1 MDSNCNNEKIN
12 VPYGE
17 LREIGILALEGVGV
31 PHEEAR
37 TTLEILL
44 CADLRGVSTH
54 GVQRLLMYI
63 PKIRKGLMNPRP
75 KIEVRSLAPGLRLV
89 SGDDGLGPVVG
100 ARGMREA
107 IDLARTLGVGF
118 VGCSNSNH
126 FSAAAPYVLMAC
138 QDKLIGIAGT
148 NAFPTMPPWGGLGN
162 IIGNNP
168 LAIGVPCEGAPP
180 FVLDIAMSV
189 SARGRMRDMAKKKEK
204 MPEGWAVDKQG
215 KPTTDPLDG
224 LKGFVLPMGQHKGYG
239 LAVAIDI
246 IAGVLTG
253 SGFAT
258 GVKSLVQQ
266 WEEPQHVGHF
276 FIAIDPVRFMPWGEF
291 SDRLNALFLI
301 LRGAQRIKPDKAILI
316 PGDYEDELEKN
327 RRASGIPMDRMT
339 LETLRGLTQGQYDYE
354 IPKF

>member
-1 MDSNCNNEKIN
+1 MDDNHDSEKMK
-12 VPYGE
+12 VPYEE
-17 LREIGILALEGVGV
+17 LKEIGILALEKVGV
-31 PHEEAR
+31 PLEEAR
-37 TTLEILL
+37 ATVEILL
-44 CADLRGVSTH
+44 CADLRGVSSH
-54 GVQRLLMYI
+54 GVQRLLMYV

-100 ARGMREA
+100 TRGMREA
-107 IDLARTLGVGF
+107 IDLAKTSGIGF

-138 QDKLIGIAGT
+138 QEKLIGIAGT

-168 LAIGVPCEGAPP
+168 LAIGVPCEGTHP
-180 FVLDIAMSV
+180 FVLDMATSV
-189 SARGRMRDMAKKKEK
+189 SSRGRMRDMAKKNEK

-215 KPTTDPLDG
+215 KPTTDPLVG
-224 LKGFVLPMGQHKGYG
+224 LKGYVLPMGEHKGYG
-239 LAVAIDI
+239 LSIAIDI

-258 GVKSLVQQ
+258 GVKSLLQQ

-276 FIAIDPVRFMPWGEF
+276 FIVIDPVRFMPWEEF
-291 SDRLNALFLI
+291 SDRLKALFLI
-301 LRGAQRIKPDKAILI
+301 LRGSQRINPDKAILI
-316 PGDYEDELEKN
+316 PGDYEDELEKT
-327 RRASGIPMDRMT
+327 RRASGIPIDRMT
-339 LETLRGLTQGQYDYE
+339 LNLLRGLIQGQYDYE